1 MSEISLE
8 VEGVD
13 DFIGQETPSLEQAMR
28 DPTASGLQPEHTS
41 DLPGWVLPLNRF
53 VDHSAQPPFQIKD
66 YPFFRTRMAR
76 SMGCLP
82 QPHPLKT
89 AFVTAFSHICIPT
102 VTDKRRTLH
111 EFMTGLSF
119 LRGSVWYVTHHW
131 SIGSTFLP

>member
-66 YPFFRTRMAR
+66 YPFFPSYTY
-76 SMGCLP
+76 G
-82 QPHPLKT
+82 
-89 AFVTAFSHICIPT
+89 
-102 VTDKRRTLH
+102 TLH
-111 EFMTGLSF
+111 GMPTPTTSF
-119 LRGSVWYVTHHW
+119 EDSLCYRLLAYLHPDSHGQATHVA
-131 SIGSTFLP
+131 